1 MKKSLMQNQLIDWNI
16 FGKLIKKAR
25 KTAGFSN
32 VASFAEYL
40 ADETGIELS
49 ARTLYKI
56 ECGTTCPT
64 SEALIALLIAL
75 PRERHGDILAN
86 SFIGAAKDQEFA
98 IVSLRPK
105 DQKSK

>member
-16 FGKLIKKAR
+16 FGRQIKKAR
-25 KTAGFSN
+25 KSAGFSN
-32 VASFAEYL
+32 VAYFAEYL
-40 ADETGIELS
+40 KDETGVELS
-49 ARTLYKI
+49 SRTLYKI
-56 ECGTTCPT
+56 ECGKTCPT

-98 IVSLRPK
+98 IVSLRPRN
-105 DQKSK
+105 QESK